1 MTSGALTREGWFGGF
16 HGVLIGYREFLA
28 LRRMMLEMVLG
39 VGALRK
45 FGHPRAPLLS
55 MWGIEVM
62 GQPTL

>member
-1 MTSGALTREGWFGGF
+1 MTSGALTREGWFEGF

-45 FGHPRAPLLS
+45 LAILGRHSFPCGGLR
-55 MWGIEVM
+55 
-62 GQPTL
+62 